1 MTTRWLVRPTPS
13 TRLDGDE
20 DQILDLPAASNPPA
34 TAVIGDVRRQ
44 PDGRILAEAVVNG
57 WRFELELED
66 ADRAELRARATRGRP
81 AADGPVAGTPGGAA
95 DIRAMIPGRVAEV
108 RVTEGDAVV
117 AGQTLLVVEAM
128 KMQNE
133 IRAPK
138 DGVVAAIH
146 VQVGSSVRA
155 GETMAVVE

>member
-133 IRAPK
+133 LRAPR
-138 DGVVAAIH
+138 DGTVQRVAVA
-146 VQVGSSVRA
+146 A
-155 GETMAVVE
+155 GETIELGDLLMVLG